1 LKQRRHR
8 DFSPVS
14 SLEQPQRVDIGGFA
28 EACKRLKLEETLTV
42 RVVFDD
48 TGKEVLEYLV
58 QVIRYHVTDDVGLV
72 GIGTDLKL
80 YERFVSPAWVKDRYR
95 AVRRI
100 ETILDGLNRESA
112 PKQPGGGAVDRNGR

>member
-1 LKQRRHR
+1 
-8 DFSPVS
+8 VS

>member
-1 LKQRRHR
+1 M
-8 DFSPVS
+8 S

-28 EACKRLKLEETLTV
+28 EVCKSVKLDETLTV
-42 RVVFDD
+42 RVVLDD
-48 TGKEVLEYLV
+48 RGKGLLEYLV
-58 QVIRYHVTDDVGLV
+58 QVIRFHVTDDLGLV

-100 ETILDGLNRESA
+100 EAILDGLNRERA
-112 PKQPGGGAVDRNGR
+112 PKQPGGGAVDQNGR

>member
-1 LKQRRHR
+1 
-8 DFSPVS
+8 VS

-28 EACKRLKLEETLTV
+28 EACKRVKLDETLTV
-42 RVVFDD
+42 RVVLDD
-48 TGKEVLEYLV
+48 RGKEPLEYLV
-58 QVIRYHVTDDVGLV
+58 QVIRFHVTDDLGLV

-100 ETILDGLNRESA
+100 EAILAELNREQ
-112 PKQPGGGAVDRNGR
+112 KQSPNQPIGRVVDRNGR

>member
-1 LKQRRHR
+1 
-8 DFSPVS
+8 VS
-14 SLEQPQRVDIGGFA
+14 SLEQPQRVDIGCFA